1 MIFLGG
7 NEIIWNFKGGYGL
20 KKTAPFMG
28 FDDADDTIPFID
40 ALELEIVVFYRA
52 FLPSPIFAIILIDQ

>member
-1 MIFLGG
+1 
-7 NEIIWNFKGGYGL
+7 
-20 KKTAPFMG
+20 MG